1 MVVYGTSGTQ
11 SDRCRIF
18 EDVYPLFILDR
29 DDTSFLLRDVN
40 IGNQDYS
47 VNRCTPLI
55 AKVFYPAAF
64 RMGAPTPGQE
74 NDCKGPALI
83 VDNGNLEE
91 VVPAFPNPEQAQ
103 PMFDNIDNE
112 DTSMEDSCSPA
123 KNPRMQMEQISPAL
137 MEDLLAKGDA
147 DSRSSACSNA
157 PQIPGEGAVA
167 SALDIAKS
175 RKRKDGR

>member
-55 AKVFYPAAF
+55 AKAFYSAAF

-112 DTSMEDSCSPA
+112 DTSME
-123 KNPRMQMEQISPAL
+123 
-137 MEDLLAKGDA
+137 
-147 DSRSSACSNA
+147 
-157 PQIPGEGAVA
+157 V
-167 SALDIAKS
+167 
-175 RKRKDGR
+175 